1 MMDKT
6 ASAIAEELKKIRGD
20 QDKIQAYIKTLAET
34 VVTISTDIATIA
46 TNTTPADAP
55 AEPAAGSGEE

>member
-34 VVTISTDIATIA
+34 VVIISTDIATIA

-55 AEPAAGSGEE
+55 AAEPGEE

>member
-20 QDKIQAYIKTLAET
+20 QDKIQAYLKTTAET
-34 VVTISTDIATIA
+34 LVAMAADIATIA

-55 AEPAAGSGEE
+55 EEPAAGSGEE

>member
-34 VVTISTDIATIA
+34 VVTISTDISTIS

-55 AEPAAGSGEE
+55 ASQGEE